1 MSLKNLRILFV
12 HQNFPGQYLHIAREL
27 AAQGGHQLV
36 SLSIEKPEYE
46 IEGVIQVRYGIN
58 RGNQKGLHP
67 WLTDLET
74 KVIRGECCARAANTL
89 KEKGFH
95 PNIICGHPGWGEMLF
110 LKEIWPDVPILAYQ
124 EFYYHAY
131 GYDFDFD
138 KELQKEPSWE
148 DAAKVRLKTANA
160 LIHSQAIDWSVTPT
174 CFQKSTFP
182 GFIRERTSVI
192 HDGIDT
198 ELATPRKKDESISVE
213 VGDGVIVNER
223 DKIVSFVNRRLEPY
237 RGCHTMIRAIPF
249 IQERCPD
256 AKIVLVGRQE
266 GVSYGSPCEE
276 GEWKDRFLSEIKGSY
291 NPDNVFFTGP
301 LEYADYMSL
310 MKITSAHIYLTY
322 PFVLSWSM
330 LEAMSCEAPIIGSQ
344 TPPVS
349 EVIID
354 GQNGLLTDF
363 FDSKMLA
370 DKVEIL
376 LKDKSLAI
384 SLGKAARQKVLEK
397 YSLSRCLP
405 QQLALISLLASGALP

>member
-1 MSLKNLRILFV
+1 
-12 HQNFPGQYLHIAREL
+12 
-27 AAQGGHQLV
+27 
-36 SLSIEKPEYE
+36 
-46 IEGVIQVRYGIN
+46 
-58 RGNQKGLHP
+58 
-67 WLTDLET
+67 
-74 KVIRGECCARAANTL
+74 
-89 KEKGFH
+89 
-95 PNIICGHPGWGEMLF
+95 
-110 LKEIWPDVPILAYQ
+110 
-124 EFYYHAY
+124 
-131 GYDFDFD
+131 
-138 KELQKEPSWE
+138 
-148 DAAKVRLKTANA
+148 
-160 LIHSQAIDWSVTPT
+160 
-174 CFQKSTFP
+174 
-182 GFIRERTSVI
+182 
-192 HDGIDT
+192 
-198 ELATPRKKDESISVE
+198 
-213 VGDGVIVNER
+213 
-223 DKIVSFVNRRLEPY
+223 
-237 RGCHTMIRAIPF
+237 
-249 IQERCPD
+249 
-256 AKIVLVGRQE
+256 VGRQE
-266 GVSYGSPCEE
+266 GVSYGSPCEV

-349 EVIID
+349 EVILD